1 MNSLINPSVSE
12 LLKQVDNR
20 YGLVTVAAKRAR
32 QLVAGQDP
40 LIDSE
45 SIKPLSIAVQE
56 VQQGL
61 ITFETLKDGVK

>member
-32 QLVAGQDP
+32 QIVAGQNP
-40 LIDSE
+40 MIDSE

>member
-32 QLVAGQDP
+32 QLVAGQEP

-56 VQQGL
+56 VQKGL